1 MITFIRLFQ
10 RLTRSQPM
18 QIKIY
23 LPGILTLLV
32 TTIVVGCTTIPT
44 QEMSDARQAIQAAR
58 KAQAE
63 YYAPGS
69 LAIAEQNLTQAER
82 HLEEKAFEQARL
94 VAVLAKRQALNSYNM
109 AKSLDRAK
117 KIWQAISELGDSTV
131 IGRRLLEKAYL
142 AASQNH
148 IDNTIKWAN
157 KAYDEGEVALNQAR
171 LKVAQKLIEQLKQ
184 QKNQLSPKERVILQS
199 AEQAYLNKEGKKA
212 YLLIKPL
219 RNRLP

>member
-1 MITFIRLFQ
+1 MIIFIHLFQ
-10 RLTRSQPM
+10 Q
-18 QIKIY
+18 
-23 LPGILTLLV
+23 LTLSQAGVLALFITV
-32 TTIVVGCTTIPT
+32 MVVGCATIPT

-58 KAQAE
+58 EAQAE

-69 LAIAEQNLTQAER
+69 LAIAQQNLTQAER

-117 KIWQAISELGDSTV
+117 RIWQAVSELGDSTV

-142 AASQNH
+142 AATKNH

-157 KAYDEGEVALNQAR
+157 QAYYKGEVALNQAQ
-171 LKVAQKLIEQLKQ
+171 LKVVQKLIEQLKQ
-184 QKNQLSPKERVILQS
+184 QKNQLSPEEHIILHS
-199 AEQAYLNKEGKKA
+199 AEQAYLNKDGNQA
-212 YLLIKPL
+212 YRLIKPL